1 MLGYPCFGTVE
12 VESRTGMN
20 LLDKNTLEVLFTV
33 VAVALFGGA
42 ILWLALRKRPSEDE
56 LERAR
61 RKFLVQSGRLV
72 DGMLLD
78 ITEMEGEDGRTLT
91 LLIFHYRISG
101 VDYECSQDIT
111 MIRDLVDQAEVR
123 IGYPCTIRYQP
134 GNPQNSIVIAEG
146 WSGLRAR
153 IPKLPT
159 FEDPDPVDTSH
170 LSPGK
175 DGTLISASPLAK
187 SRKDPRKTSEA

>member
-1 MLGYPCFGTVE
+1 M
-12 VESRTGMN
+12 S
-20 LLDKNTLEVLFTV
+20 LLDKNSLEVLAALV
-33 VAVALFGGA
+33 VAALVGAA
-42 ILWLALRKRPSEDE
+42 ILWFALRKRPSEDE

-78 ITEMEGEDGRTLT
+78 IADMDGADGRTLT

-159 FEDPDPVDTSH
+159 FEDPEPIDTSH
-170 LSPGK
+170 RAAKNGSP
-175 DGTLISASPLAK
+175 SALPAQSKTKRSP
-187 SRKDPRKTSEA
+187 RQTDEA

>member
-1 MLGYPCFGTVE
+1 ME

-159 FEDPDPVDTSH
+159 FEDPEPIDISH
-170 LSPGK
+170 RTGTNGASAALSNQTKPK
-175 DGTLISASPLAK
+175 
-187 SRKDPRKTSEA
+187 RVPRKSNEA

>member
-1 MLGYPCFGTVE
+1 
-12 VESRTGMN
+12 MN
-20 LLDKNTLEVLFTV
+20 LLDKNTLEVLATLV
-33 VAVALFGGA
+33 SVALFGGA
-42 ILWLALRKRPSEDE
+42 VLWFALKKRPTEDE
-56 LERAR
+56 LERVR

-78 ITEMEGEDGRTLT
+78 IADMEGVDGRTLT

-111 MIRDLVDQAEVR
+111 AIRDLVDQAEVR

-134 GNPQNSIVIAEG
+134 GNPQNSIVIAEA

-170 LSPGK
+170 LASGKHVSPAAAPSQPK
-175 DGTLISASPLAK
+175 PKRSP
-187 SRKDPRKTSEA
+187 RQSEEA